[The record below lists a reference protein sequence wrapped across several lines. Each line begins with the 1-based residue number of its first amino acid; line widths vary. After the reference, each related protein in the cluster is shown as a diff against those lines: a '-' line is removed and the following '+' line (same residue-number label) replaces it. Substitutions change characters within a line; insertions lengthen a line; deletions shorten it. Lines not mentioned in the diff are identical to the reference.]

1 MHNRSCVTP
10 VSVPARLGI
19 ELLSTGPAVVR
30 REKGVEWGCRENGEG
45 VEWLGPCRE
54 KGEGG

>member
-10 VSVPARLGI
+10 VSVQARLGI

-30 REKGVEWGCRENGEG
+30 REKGVEWLGLCREKG
-45 VEWLGPCRE
+45 VEWLRLCRE